1 MHRLY
6 MRIFLSFW
14 LTVTLAGA
22 IMAIIAYMNRPPER
36 VFPSEGDHNFAD
48 RALASY
54 AQDARSALSRGGLR
68 GWRHYVKTRRD
79 RNVELFIVDKD
90 GKPLLRRRHMNRDF
104 APLAQQVFAEQCV
117 KVKHQ
122 GRDMYFAQPFTDHL
136 QRPAVLI
143 VHLRAPPSPD
153 RSPFFRTGPL
163 IFLAL
168 FLLIGGLVCWWL
180 ARSLTS
186 PIQTLRNVTQQFAGG
201 NLSVRVGDSI
211 TGQSEIKDLA
221 NDFDTMAQR
230 IEQQVES
237 QQRLQRDISHELRS
251 PLARLNVALEL
262 ARQRSG
268 DQAESA
274 LNRIERESDRLNEMI
289 GQLLSLHRLES
300 EVLSCDQSLDLS
312 ALLVDLVADADFEAR
327 AHNGAVHIQSE
338 QGVQIRGDEKLL
350 YGAIENVLRNA
361 VRYTKEDSSV
371 EVAMRKLVD
380 KVLITVRDHGPG
392 IDDAALEKIFQP
404 FYRVDDARER
414 NTGGSG
420 IGLAIAERTIRRH
433 GGTIRA
439 RNADGGG
446 LEVVIELP
454 TV

>member
-1 MHRLY
+1 MYRLY

-36 VFPSEGDHNFAD
+36 MFPPEGDHNFAD

-54 AQDARSALSRGGLR
+54 AQDARMALARGGLD
-68 GWRHYVKTRRD
+68 GWRHYVTTRRD
-79 RNVELFIVDKD
+79 RNAELFIVGQD
-90 GKPLLRRRHMNRDF
+90 GKPLLQRPVDPEIV
-104 APLAQQVFAEQCV
+104 PLVQQVFAEQRI
-117 KVKHQ
+117 KIKHHD
-122 GRDMYFAQPFTDHL
+122 RDIYFAQPFKDHL
-136 QRPAVLI
+136 QRPAVLV
-143 VHLRAPPSPD
+143 VHLHMPPPPD
-153 RSPFFRTGPL
+153 KMPFFRAGPL
-163 IFLAL
+163 IFLAV

-201 NLSVRVGDSI
+201 DLSVRVGDSI

-300 EVLSCDQSLDLS
+300 EVLTCEHSLDLS
-312 ALLVDLVADADFEAR
+312 ALLVDLVADANFEAHAR
-327 AHNGAVHIQSE
+327 NVVVRVKNE
-338 QGVQIRGDEKLL
+338 PGVSIRGDEKLL

-371 EVAMRKLVD
+371 EVAMRKLAD

-404 FYRVDDARER
+404 FYRVDDSRER
-414 NTGGSG
+414 NTGGTG
-420 IGLAIAERTIRRH
+420 IGLAIADRTIRRH

-439 RNADGGG
+439 RNVVGGG

-454 TV
+454 NA